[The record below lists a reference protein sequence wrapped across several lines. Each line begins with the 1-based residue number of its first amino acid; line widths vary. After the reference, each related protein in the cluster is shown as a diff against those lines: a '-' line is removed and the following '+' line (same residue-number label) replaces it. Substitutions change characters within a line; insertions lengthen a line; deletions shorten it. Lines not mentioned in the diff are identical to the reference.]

1 VKIATAPVN
10 WNNADVDDYRPWTPY
25 PQLLDEMVAAGY
37 RATEWGMNMERDPA
51 RLRRDLEQR
60 SLQILGAFVALEL
73 RDPKKREAELQ
84 RGLEKGEFFHAIG
97 ASYFI
102 AADSGDDRRRQEAG
116 HVDPAGGLTDEA
128 WKSLGSGLNELARSL
143 QARGVRLVFHNH
155 VGTYV
160 ETAEETARLLEET
173 DPGLV
178 GWCLDCGHLAYGGG
192 DTLGMLEKYGNRVG
206 YVHIKDVDGAVQE
219 RSRREGWSFAQALKN
234 FIFAPLGE
242 GIAGVSEVLQALKTA
257 RYDGWLVVEQD
268 TTPSDPT
275 ETAKRNRQ
283 HLESLLA

>member
-1 VKIATAPVN
+1 
-10 WNNADVDDYRPWTPY
+10 
-25 PQLLDEMVAAGY
+25 
-37 RATEWGMNMERDPA
+37 
-51 RLRRDLEQR
+51 
-60 SLQILGAFVALEL
+60 
-73 RDPKKREAELQ
+73 
-84 RGLEKGEFFHAIG
+84 
-97 ASYFI
+97 
-102 AADSGDDRRRQEAG
+102 
-116 HVDPAGGLTDEA
+116 
-128 WKSLGSGLNELARSL
+128 
-143 QARGVRLVFHNH
+143 
-155 VGTYV
+155 
-160 ETAEETARLLEET
+160 
-173 DPGLV
+173 
-178 GWCLDCGHLAYGGG
+178 
-192 DTLGMLEKYGNRVG
+192 MLEKYGNRVG